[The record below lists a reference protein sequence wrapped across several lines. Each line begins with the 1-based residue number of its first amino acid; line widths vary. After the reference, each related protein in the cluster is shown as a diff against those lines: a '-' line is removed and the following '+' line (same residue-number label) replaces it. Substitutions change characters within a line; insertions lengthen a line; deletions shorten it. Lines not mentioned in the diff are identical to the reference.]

1 MQRTYFN
8 SVVVDGHKTLRSF
21 GLNIFHGLT
30 LNFDSNNPPMRQ
42 MVILIVL
49 AEGRLTKVSSLLGSL
64 DGWVVELGLDRDHMK
79 LKECLPLPS
88 PSLGNSST
96 RTWRCYKI
104 PLGHG
109 VWVLPLE

>member
-8 SVVVDGHKTLRSF
+8 SVVVDGHKTSRSF

-30 LNFDSNNPPMRQ
+30 VNFDSNDPPVRQ

-49 AEGRLTKVSSLLGSL
+49 AEGRLMKVSSWLGSL
-64 DGWVVELGLDRDHMK
+64 DGSVVELGLDRDHME
-79 LKECLPLPS
+79 LKECLA
-88 PSLGNSST
+88 PSLGSSSAP
-96 RTWRCYKI
+96 TWRCYKI

-109 VWVLPLE
+109 VWGLPLE